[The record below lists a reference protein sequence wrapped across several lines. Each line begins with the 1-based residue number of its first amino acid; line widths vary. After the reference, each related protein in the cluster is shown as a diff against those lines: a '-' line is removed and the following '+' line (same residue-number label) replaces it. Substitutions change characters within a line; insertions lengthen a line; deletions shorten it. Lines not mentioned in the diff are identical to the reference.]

1 MPLSTLSAGTGRET
15 GQLVGKGRAQTGGL
29 ATFREQY
36 RYSSPTFDVTTSD
49 GKRPDGGISRRPEQ
63 SPQCPEIAASA
74 KLLDRRQAG
83 SQGTFRP
90 ASDRRST
97 MATWVRTRA
106 GERSPRRPRQRR
118 VRPWRGSAPEGLRPV
133 PRGAP
138 ATRLA
143 PRPLVGWPPPVL
155 GWPGLAGVATRHRAC
170 HRCRGTGPAPRKQTR
185 AGCRHQI
192 LDERAR
198 VTAAEGPVCRLAG
211 GPGGGR
217 PFSEPAGVGLTA

>member
-1 MPLSTLSAGTGRET
+1 MGQGPRVEFRNGLSSLHN
-15 GQLVGKGRAQTGGL
+15 AQ
-29 ATFREQY
+29 
-36 RYSSPTFDVTTSD
+36 
-49 GKRPDGGISRRPEQ
+49 
-63 SPQCPEIAASA
+63 EIAAGA
-74 KLLDRRQAG
+74 KVLDRRQAG
-83 SQGTFRP
+83 SQRTFRP

-118 VRPWRGSAPEGLRPV
+118 VRPWRGSAPEGLRSV

-155 GWPGLAGVATRHRAC
+155 GWPGLAGVANRHRAC
-170 HRCRGTGPAPRKQTR
+170 RRCRCTGPAPRNQTR

-198 VTAAEGPVCRLAG
+198 VTAAEGPVCRPGRRPGRVSPVFGGGRVVLDGIAAGGGGEG
-211 GPGGGR
+211 GPGGCGTCHQ
-217 PFSEPAGVGLTA
+217 PGHVVA